1 MKIFTIPQMKKAERL
16 SDEMGVTY
24 QRLMENAGC
33 AAASYIR
40 KRLHSIV
47 GKNFMIF
54 CGSGNNGG
62 DGFVVARKLFEEGA
76 NVIVVLCGGAPRT
89 DEAKCMYNYIL
100 EAGIT
105 LLDFAADRNKADE
118 FIGGADF
125 IIDALF
131 GTGFSGEFRPPFDEA
146 AAAMN
151 ACKAPKISLDIAS
164 GVNAATG
171 EAAAGSVRAAF
182 TIAFDAQK
190 PGHLLLPGREL
201 CGKTAEVD
209 IGIPHEVLD
218 EIPPTCFCPDEEM
231 VFSSIR
237 RRPRTSHKGTFGRLL
252 CITGCANF
260 PGAAAISAKGALR
273 MGAGIVT
280 VATTERVQSL
290 IAPVIPAI
298 TRASAVL
305 IGCGLG
311 RTEDTAALVRF
322 VLKAAECPLIIDA
335 DALNSVCSTPEA
347 LLTAKKVPIITPH
360 MGEMARLCKKPPE
373 KIAAART
380 EIAAD
385 FSARYNCVLVLKDAS
400 TVIASPN
407 GDIFFNTTG
416 NPGLSKG
423 GSGDLLAGMIAAL
436 AAQGFIETASAVCG
450 VYLHGLAADK
460 AADSLSEYGMLPS
473 DIPAYL
479 CRILAS
485 HEL

>member
-76 NVIVVLCGGAPRT
+76 NVIVVLCGGVPRT
-89 DEAKCMYNYIL
+89 DEAKYMYNCIL

-105 LLDFAADRNKADE
+105 LLDFAADRNKVDE

-125 IIDALF
+125 IIDAIF
-131 GTGFSGEFRPPFDEA
+131 RTGFSGEFRPPFDEA
-146 AAAMN
+146 ASAMN

-252 CITGCANF
+252 
-260 PGAAAISAKGALR
+260 
-273 MGAGIVT
+273 
-280 VATTERVQSL
+280 
-290 IAPVIPAI
+290 
-298 TRASAVL
+298 
-305 IGCGLG
+305 
-311 RTEDTAALVRF
+311 
-322 VLKAAECPLIIDA
+322 
-335 DALNSVCSTPEA
+335 
-347 LLTAKKVPIITPH
+347 
-360 MGEMARLCKKPPE
+360 
-373 KIAAART
+373 
-380 EIAAD
+380 
-385 FSARYNCVLVLKDAS
+385 
-400 TVIASPN
+400 
-407 GDIFFNTTG
+407 
-416 NPGLSKG
+416 
-423 GSGDLLAGMIAAL
+423 
-436 AAQGFIETASAVCG
+436 
-450 VYLHGLAADK
+450 
-460 AADSLSEYGMLPS
+460 
-473 DIPAYL
+473 
-479 CRILAS
+479 
-485 HEL
+485 